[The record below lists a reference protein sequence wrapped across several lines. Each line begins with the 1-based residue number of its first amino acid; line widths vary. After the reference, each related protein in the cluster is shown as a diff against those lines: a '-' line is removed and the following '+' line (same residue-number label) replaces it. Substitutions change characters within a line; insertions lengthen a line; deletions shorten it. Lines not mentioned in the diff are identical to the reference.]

1 MQAINRVRTLTQR
14 HFCPW
19 SCRVHFGEIQ
29 NNASTHVLE
38 RNTPVIIS
46 SISCHLIDNS
56 PGISWES
63 LGSGT
68 SFHHISSI
76 SWESP
81 APINLMGRSHEVVS
95 SGFFPLSYL
104 ASPKSQWIWGKL
116 MNWGFRTAHVLI
128 SPHSSIS
135 WESPSPINLMGRSHE
150 VVSSGFFPLSYL
162 VSPKSQW
169 IWGKLMNW
177 GFRTAH
183 VLISPHFVH
192 LMGITS
198 SHKSHGWIPWVPC
211 SQDFLHYHTWHLQR
225 ASEFGETQEWGL
237 LEVAYVY

>member
-1 MQAINRVRTLTQR
+1 MHEQNCFHSYASDVMQAINTVQTSTQR

-29 NNASTHVLE
+29 NNARTHVLE
-38 RNTPVIIS
+38 RNSPVIIS

-81 APINLMGRSHEVVS
+81 APINLMGRSHEVFD
-95 SGFFPLSYL
+95 SGFSPLSYL
-104 ASPKSQWIWGKL
+104 ASPKSQWIW
-116 MNWGFRTAHVLI
+116 
-128 SPHSSIS
+128 
-135 WESPSPINLMGRSHE
+135 E
-150 VVSSGFFPLSYL
+150 
-162 VSPKSQW
+162 
-169 IWGKLMNW
+169 KLMNW

-192 LMGITS
+192 LMRITS
-198 SHKSHGWIPWVPC
+198 SHQSHGWIPWVPR

-225 ASEFGETQEWGL
+225 ASEFGETHEWGL
-237 LEVAYVY
+237 SCLCVLRSYHHHISPHFVHLMSCM